1 MLTYSKNVDDREDE
15 SFLFLL
21 NIAPSLG
28 ALPNEWPYRTRVNV
42 SFTVVWLKYF
52 WRINWL
58 RKLGTTEPVSGTFF
72 NQCLF
77 SKPYNNSPGQ
87 GVYGEWIRSVS
98 IYILHLILLRG
109 FNAEFHS
116 DKLDLHDTLMALLIF
131 TMFGTTAKTSLWFEC
146 LRKCLGFMTPSFV
159 YTFCIYLVNG

>member
-15 SFLFLL
+15 IFLFLL
-21 NIAPSLG
+21 NIASSLG
-28 ALPNEWPYRTRVNV
+28 VLLNEWPYGTRVNV

-52 WRINWL
+52 WHTNWL

-87 GVYGEWIRSVS
+87 GVYGEWIRSIS

-109 FNAEFHS
+109 FSAEFHS
-116 DKLDLHDTLMALLIF
+116 DKLDLQDTLRALPVF
-131 TMFGTTAKTSLWFEC
+131 TMFGTSAKTSLW
-146 LRKCLGFMTPSFV
+146 SNV
-159 YTFCIYLVNG
+159 YENA